1 MSKKFKEFKQE
12 EKAIV
17 DGFYDGKLFKDNIT
31 RDDMNKVEEFITD
44 MMNTRFEAQMRTEN
58 LYRSIEKTK
67 NKKIIILGNG

>member
-1 MSKKFKEFKQE
+1 MSKKFKAFKQE
-12 EKAIV
+12 AKAIV